1 MTTKLTIC
9 NGCLRLLKERSV
21 TQNEL
26 TNGTR
31 EPARLF
37 NSVWDDGVLN
47 ACLEAG
53 QWRFAKRTVM
63 LDASTSIEPSTDFG
77 GYAFAFEKPTD
88 FVRTIGIW
96 SDANLTTPY
105 IMYREEGGL
114 WVATLETMYVAYVSN
129 DALFGLDYS
138 LWPQTFVEF
147 VQAHFASKIAGPLSD
162 TGVEMAKVRK
172 AYLRTALSL
181 DAMADPTRIIPPG
194 SWVRARLTGGHR
206 RDGQPR

>member
-21 TQNEL
+21 TQSEL

-37 NSVWDDGVLN
+37 NAVWDDGGLD

-53 QWRFAKRTVM
+53 QWRFAKRTI
-63 LDASTSIEPSTDFG
+63 LIDASPSVEPSTDFG
-77 GYAFAFEKPTD
+77 GYSFAFDIPTD
-88 FVRTIGIW
+88 HVRTVGVW

-105 IMYREEGGL
+105 VYYREEGGF
-114 WVATLETMYVAYVSN
+114 WVATLETMYVSYISN
-129 DALFGLDYS
+129 DVLFGLDYS

-147 VQAHFASKIAGPLSD
+147 VQAHFATKIAGPLSD
-162 TGVEMAKVRK
+162 LGQEMAKVRK
-172 AYLRTALSL
+172 AYLATALSL
-181 DAMADPTRIIPPG
+181 DSMADPTRIIPPG